1 MAVAIYGN
9 LCNLTPVFLNNSQF
23 FLEYRWIIREHA
35 DDGSAQ
41 TLAQTLNVPI
51 SLAKVLAT
59 RGFMDESEAERF
71 LSPALE
77 EIHDPFLMDG
87 MDKATDRVCKA
98 IATGETIWV
107 HGDYDVDGTA
117 STAMM
122 LLFLREI
129 GGDVQYFVPD
139 RQGEGYGLS
148 HQSIGKAK
156 EAGATLLIAVD
167 CGITSVEPVEY
178 ARSLG
183 IDTIIC
189 DHHEPAE
196 ELPNACAILDPLKPE
211 CSYPFKHLSACGVA
225 FKLIQ
230 GICIALNKPEIPFK
244 YLDFVAVSSAAD
256 IVALTGENRILVHYG
271 LERLNTN
278 PRPGFQGL
286 LDCADMR
293 PGNLTTSNIIFGIAP
308 RINAAGRLGDAGR
321 AVDMMIADDEYT
333 AFSIAQML
341 ESDNRRRRQ
350 LDEFTF
356 DQASK
361 EAERLLGEKERRSL
375 VVYKPGWHAGVI
387 GIVASRLVERFH
399 LPTILLTSLDKHAKG
414 SARSIRNFDIHNAL
428 KECEHLLLEFGGHKH
443 AAGVTL
449 LEKDIEELRESI
461 DAIAHREITPEMLIP
476 EIVVDSE
483 LQLSELSPRF
493 LEVLRR
499 FAPFGYANSKPMFY
513 ARNVRSANGVKII
526 GGNHIKLRTV
536 QSNFAI
542 DAIGFN
548 LAHKIKYCSNGKP
561 FSICFNLEEN
571 AQNGSNAP
579 QLSIK
584 DIRPEE

>member
-1 MAVAIYGN
+1 
-9 LCNLTPVFLNNSQF
+9 LTPVFLNNSQF

-41 TLAQTLNVPI
+41 TLAQTLNVPV
-51 SLAKVLAT
+51 SLAKVLTT
-59 RGFMDESEAERF
+59 RGLINESEAERF

-77 EIHDPFLMDG
+77 EIHDPYLMDG
-87 MDKATDRVCKA
+87 MDKATERVCKA
-98 IATGETIWV
+98 IANGETIWV

-129 GGDVQYFVPD
+129 GGDVRYFVPD

-148 HQSIGKAK
+148 HQSIAKAK

-178 ARSLG
+178 AKSFG

-196 ELPNACAILDPLKPE
+196 ELPQAYAILDPLKPE

-230 GICIALNKPEIPFK
+230 GICIALNKPDIPFS

-271 LERLNTN
+271 LERLNNN

-321 AVDMMIADDEYT
+321 AVDMMIANDEYT

-361 EAERLLGEKERRSL
+361 EADKLLAEKERHSL
-375 VVYKPGWHAGVI
+375 VVYKQGWHAGVI

-414 SARSIRNFDIHNAL
+414 SARSIRNFDIHSAL

-449 LEKDIEELRESI
+449 REEDIPELRESI
-461 DAIAHREITPEMLIP
+461 DAIAHRDISSEMLIP

>member
-1 MAVAIYGN
+1 MKGN

-41 TLAQTLNVPI
+41 TLAQTLNVPV
-51 SLAKVLAT
+51 SLAKVLTT
-59 RGFMDESEAERF
+59 RGLINESEAERF

-77 EIHDPFLMDG
+77 EIHDPYLMDG
-87 MDKATDRVCKA
+87 MDKATERVCKA
-98 IATGETIWV
+98 IANGETIWV

-129 GGDVQYFVPD
+129 GGDVRYFVPD

-148 HQSIGKAK
+148 HQSIAKAK

-178 ARSLG
+178 AKSLG

-196 ELPNACAILDPLKPE
+196 ELPQAYAILDPLKPE

-230 GICIALNKPEIPFK
+230 GICIALNKPDIPFS

-271 LERLNTN
+271 LERLNNN

-321 AVDMMIADDEYT
+321 AVDMMIANDEYT

-361 EAERLLGEKERRSL
+361 EADKLLAEKERHSL
-375 VVYKPGWHAGVI
+375 VVYKQGWHAGVI

-414 SARSIRNFDIHNAL
+414 SARSIRNFDIHSAL

-449 LEKDIEELRESI
+449 REEDIPELRESI
-461 DAIAHREITPEMLIP
+461 DAIAHRDISSEMLIP